1 MQAEGF
7 RWVEWSLTR
16 RSLNPFHE
24 LKSIRALSRI
34 YREEAPSLI
43 HHDTIKP
50 NFYGSLAFRLSR
62 SKTPRLDSTRIINT
76 FMGLGYLFSPH
87 RKARLLRG
95 ILLPLLR
102 YTFRQISIFTAFSN
116 QRDLDL
122 FIKLKLILPENTRVI
137 VSEFVDVDRFSPGN
151 MAHDDPRNY
160 RVLMAARLLW
170 DKGVQEFVDAAR
182 EVHLRNEGVEFWLAG
197 QPDKENPHWV
207 PEEKLREWESKKWIR
222 WLGHCNDMPSLLQE
236 VDVAALPTHYN
247 EGLPRFLVES
257 ASSGLPIV
265 ATDIPA
271 CRAIVRDGENGFII
285 APRNAKALANAIDTL
300 IADAALR
307 SRMSQASRSIAVNEF
322 DEKQVLMEWL
332 ALYQELAPLSEFQ

>member
-1 MQAEGF
+1 
-7 RWVEWSLTR
+7 
-16 RSLNPFHE
+16 
-24 LKSIRALSRI
+24 
-34 YREEAPSLI
+34 
-43 HHDTIKP
+43 
-50 NFYGSLAFRLSR
+50 
-62 SKTPRLDSTRIINT
+62 
-76 FMGLGYLFSPH
+76 
-87 RKARLLRG
+87 
-95 ILLPLLR
+95 
-102 YTFRQISIFTAFSN
+102 
-116 QRDLDL
+116 
-122 FIKLKLILPENTRVI
+122 
-137 VSEFVDVDRFSPGN
+137 
-151 MAHDDPRNY
+151 
-160 RVLMAARLLW
+160 
-170 DKGVQEFVDAAR
+170 
-182 EVHLRNEGVEFWLAG
+182 
-197 QPDKENPHWV
+197 
-207 PEEKLREWESKKWIR
+207 
-222 WLGHCNDMPSLLQE
+222 MPSLLQE